1 MASANYGFTSK
12 REVYLNKCDLCTDIR
27 RFLKSN
33 DKGAFKELAP
43 AGFYEEI
50 S

>member
-1 MASANYGFTSK
+1 MAYTNYGFSSK
-12 REVYLNKCDLCTDIR
+12 RDAYLNKCDLCTDIR
-27 RFLKSN
+27 RFLTSN
-33 DKGAFKELAP
+33 DKVAFKELAP